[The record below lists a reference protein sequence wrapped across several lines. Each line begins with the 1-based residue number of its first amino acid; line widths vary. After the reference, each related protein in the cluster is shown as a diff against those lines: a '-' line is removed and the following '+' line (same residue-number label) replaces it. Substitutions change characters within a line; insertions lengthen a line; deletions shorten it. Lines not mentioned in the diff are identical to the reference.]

1 MSVQPAVPT
10 VVPQL
15 PPVGES
21 PHKQVE
27 SHTPPPVN
35 QQVPGWRIR
44 DYYLDQN
51 NASNWEQIRSA
62 WTNRNGSN
70 FVFNNKINVN
80 PNYNPNAPATL
91 PPIRFVGGATM
102 PTLPTMPAPTGIP
115 MQGFPNENDDDDDDL
130 PGQTQHMQA
139 QHQQQISQQQQQQ
152 QQVPVQQ
159 PPTTTLAPFGLR
171 YPWQWNNRR
180 PAGGRYQ
187 DARLQ
192 FHGRVTRPTYQPLV
206 ITTKSPVV
214 VGPSLLITRPTA
226 VEATPPKADLVN
238 NGNMTVETMTHKEND
253 GVGQGQETAIQTEEQ
268 TGGKQ
273 GKNSAGNTEEKLKES
288 PTEEKAREPAESKAQ
303 ESAKTVDKNTGDT
316 AKEKG
321 DSATNKEDTKGE
333 SAKENKET
341 NNGES
346 TKESKTPTKE
356 VETVEKGGDGKSNAN
371 LKDDSVLVESMTHKN
386 TTSRR
391 LTEMEIVPG
400 KEQGNVGTV
409 PAKEQGNVAHSGLGY
424 NPIVHSNI
432 FSQERLPQ
440 TNITSWTEAPKELPI
455 LSKPTTKSV
464 QSFLPGVRPPFLPN
478 NRAPSDRK
486 SVYPVRTDSY
496 DEQMNKYGLRKVE
509 GGSDTSNV
517 RSKGVDSNGGSNDNS
532 EQNQVIMEESTNK
545 LLEDGKEN
553 NTRYVGIGKN
563 FISFHLVTIIYDH
576 AKDGCEE
583 LLTQIFVE
591 SDVPC
596 LPMQLSNELKN
607 QLYSS
612 FTSAT

>member
-1 MSVQPAVPT
+1 M
-10 VVPQL
+10 
-15 PPVGES
+15 
-21 PHKQVE
+21 
-27 SHTPPPVN
+27 
-35 QQVPGWRIR
+35 
-44 DYYLDQN
+44 DQN

-70 FVFNNKINVN
+70 FIFNNKINVN

-159 PPTTTLAPFGLR
+159 PPATTLAPFGLR

-187 DARLQ
+187 EARLQ

-206 ITTKSPVV
+206 VTTKNPVV
-214 VGPSLLITRPTA
+214 GGPSLLITRPTA
-226 VEATPPKADLVN
+226 AEATPPKVDPLN
-238 NGNMTVETMTHKEND
+238 SGNMTVEASTHKEND
-253 GVGQGQETAIQTEEQ
+253 GFSQGQETAKQTEEQ
-268 TGGKQ
+268 NGGKQ
-273 GKNSAGNTEEKLKES
+273 DKNSAGNAEEKLKES
-288 PTEEKAREPAESKAQ
+288 PTEEKAGESAEGAAQ

-316 AKEKG
+316 FKETNDG
-321 DSATNKEDTKGE
+321 TTNKEDTKGE
-333 SAKENKET
+333 SAKENKEG
-341 NNGES
+341 NAEES
-346 TKESKTPTKE
+346 TKESKTPSKE
-356 VETVEKGGDGKSNAN
+356 VEKGGEGKSNAN

-386 TTSRR
+386 MTSRR

-400 KEQGNVGTV
+400 KTQGNLGVV
-409 PAKEQGNVAHSGLGY
+409 PAKEQGNVAHSSLSY
-424 NPIVHSNI
+424 KPIVQGSS
-432 FSQERLPQ
+432 FSEERLPQ

-455 LSKPTTKSV
+455 LSEPTTKSV

-496 DEQMNKYGLRKVE
+496 DEQMNKYGLRKAE
-509 GGSDTSNV
+509 GGSDTGNV
-517 RSKGVDSNGGSNDNS
+517 RSKGMDNGESSDNS
-532 EQNQVIMEESTNK
+532 EKNQVIMEESTNR
-545 LLEDGKEN
+545 LLDDGNGN
-553 NTRYVGIGKN
+553 NTRYVETGKK
-563 FISFHLVTIIYDH
+563 FISLHLIRIIHDY
-576 AKDGCEE
+576 A
-583 LLTQIFVE
+583 
-591 SDVPC
+591 
-596 LPMQLSNELKN
+596 
-607 QLYSS
+607 
-612 FTSAT
+612 